1 SQEPLEKKP
10 ADLFVMEGFFWTLV
24 CAGSVRYLCR
34 YMKIF
39 HCLRTSFLM
48 TARAARSISVTTWVF
63 FLVPL
68 PVYII
73 LMLGTKRTSPAR
85 TCDVLLSEPA
95 QQLYIF
101 IHAAAFVIFLSV
113 LFSLVFYYSISRR
126 VLQIQQR
133 RLGSSRRNVLVLI
146 NVFCICFVPYHLVR
160 LLYVILRGQCSV
172 VLYYLKEVTILISVF
187 NICLDPLIYVFLC
200 KDFRAQVNLQQMFS
214 TTKDSSLSVS
224 EAEDRSDNQQTQQ

>member
-1 SQEPLEKKP
+1 
-10 ADLFVMEGFFWTLV
+10 MN
-24 CAGSVRYLCR
+24 R

-48 TARAARSISVTTWVF
+48 TARAARSISVTTRIF

-73 LMLGTKRTSPAR
+73 LMLGTKRTSPPAR
-85 TCDVLLSEPA
+85 TCDVLLSELA

-113 LFSLVFYYSISRR
+113 LFSLVFFYYSISRR

-133 RLGSSRRNVLVLI
+133 RLGSSNSKKLVTSRRNVLVLI
-146 NVFCICFVPYHLVR
+146 SVFCICFVPYHLVR
-160 LLYVILRGQCSV
+160 LLYVILRGQCSM